1 MTTATITSK
10 SQITIPTAVRA
21 ELHVGPGD
29 RIEFVRVADGRYEVV
44 AATQDVIEFVRVA
57 DGRYEVV
64 AATQDVTRLRGL
76 IKTSKI
82 VTVEEMN
89 AAIKAR
95 VGRE

>member
-44 AATQDVIEFVRVA
+44 AATQDV
-57 DGRYEVV
+57 
-64 AATQDVTRLRGL
+64 TKLRGV

-89 AAIKAR
+89 AAIKTRA
-95 VGRE
+95 GRE